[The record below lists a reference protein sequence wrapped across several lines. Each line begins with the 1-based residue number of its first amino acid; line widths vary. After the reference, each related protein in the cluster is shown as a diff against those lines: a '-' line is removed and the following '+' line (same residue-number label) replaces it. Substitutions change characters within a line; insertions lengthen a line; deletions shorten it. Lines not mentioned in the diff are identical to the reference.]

1 VLSFP
6 KTKRVFVAAEPCD
19 MRKQFDGL
27 AALARDGLG
36 GDPRSG
42 DLFVFRNR
50 RSDMLKMLFH
60 DTQGLCLLAKRLDR
74 GQFSWLDAKGAA
86 RLEISPSQLAQL
98 LSGVRVSAQKASE
111 AA

>member
-1 VLSFP
+1 MLTFP
-6 KTKRVFVAAEPCD
+6 KTKRVFLAAAPCD

-50 RSDMLKMLFH
+50 RGDMLKMVFH

-74 GQFSWLDAKGAA
+74 GQFTWLDAKGAA
-86 RLEISPSQLAQL
+86 RIEIGASQLAQL
-98 LSGVRVSAQKASE
+98 LSGVRATTQKAGE

>member
-1 VLSFP
+1 MLSFP
-6 KTKRVFVAAEPCD
+6 NTKRVFVAAAPCD

-27 AALARDGLG
+27 ASLARDGLG

-50 RSDMLKMLFH
+50 RGDMLKMLFH

-74 GQFSWLDAKGAA
+74 GQFTWLDAKGAS
-86 RLEISPSQLAQL
+86 RIEIGPSQLAQL
-98 LSGVRVSAQKASE
+98 LSGVRASAQKANK